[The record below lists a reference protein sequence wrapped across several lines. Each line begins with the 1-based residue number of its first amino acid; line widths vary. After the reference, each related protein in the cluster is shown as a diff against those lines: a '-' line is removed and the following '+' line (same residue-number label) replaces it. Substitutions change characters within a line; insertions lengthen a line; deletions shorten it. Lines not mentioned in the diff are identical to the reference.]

1 MFTTQEK
8 STDTSEEQWNSIR
21 WKIRHL
27 KIKEVPWTTYKWH
40 LTFLQASSHHPYPR
54 IQTPTPNQFTWKVQV
69 LGRDF
74 KKERFPSLEE
84 SDKFKGPNT
93 EITKGGLFLADVEIL
108 SSDLKENSAFSRD
121 LFCKEDQIG
130 ILCGPGRW
138 WGSGERV
145 QERTFGLHFCGI
157 WQEAFFWQKWTP
169 LKTRLVS
176 D

>member
-8 STDTSEEQWNSIR
+8 ANDTWEQQWNSSR

-27 KIKEVPWTTYKWH
+27 EIKEVPWTTYRWQ
-40 LTFLQASSHHPYPR
+40 LTFLQASSHHPYPQPIHLKSTSLR
-54 IQTPTPNQFTWKVQV
+54 KR
-69 LGRDF
+69 L
-74 KKERFPSLEE
+74 KKRERFPGLEV
-84 SDKFKGPNT
+84 SNKFKGPNT

-130 ILCGPGRW
+130 ILCRPGRW
-138 WGSGERV
+138 WGSGKRG

-157 WQEAFFWQKWTP
+157 RQEAFFWQKWAP

-176 D
+176 N